1 MENLLE
7 FVMPVYGK
15 PIELIK
21 ENLQSFRNSNITG
34 VNIVIVFKNDEHYN
48 YDNLL
53 SFKSRNIRFIEVD
66 KLAKKTQKIKIGIKT
81 SISKF
86 IMPIDCH
93 HGIDFNKL
101 RKVIKMMKKNIDVD
115 IFWTNFL
122 WLDESGSTL
131 KWPWKTK
138 IANAGTQIIKKEI
151 LDLELI
157 NYDLIYGDDL
167 TWGLLAM
174 IKPNL
179 IYKNVKS
186 KFYLRKISKYSGTYN
201 KSFDEDMIE
210 SYKKILNFFLDI
222 IIDHDQYLSTEVKD
236 SIFWIY
242 WYISKRVSSSNNIDL
257 RKSSSE
263 YKKLLVFEI
272 LNNDLNKINLFIN
285 ISKSRRNLF
294 NYLRFYSINNIKY

>member
-222 IIDHDQYLSTEVKD
+222 IIDHDQYLSTEFKD

>member
-101 RKVIKMMKKNIDVD
+101 RKVIKILKKNIDVD

-174 IKPNL
+174 IRPNL

-222 IIDHDQYLSTEVKD
+222 IIDRDQYLSTEIKD

-242 WYISKRVSSSNNIDL
+242 WYISKRVSSNNNIDL

-272 LNNDLNKINLFIN
+272 LNNDMNKINLFIN